1 MKSLF
6 LLIDSVINIYIWLII
21 INAILSWLVAFNV
34 LNTQNRFVFAVL
46 NATHQLTDP
55 VLNKDSSG
63 NIDFGNTPFAED
75 SIARSSAGVVLE
87 WQSGFGP
94 INLVFAYPIDDE
106 DYDDTAAFEF
116 SMGTK
121 F

>member
-6 LLIDSVINIYIWLII
+6 LLIDSGINIYIWLII

-55 VLNKDSSG
+55 VLNKIRKFIPNLGS
-63 NIDFGNTPFAED
+63 IDISP
-75 SIARSSAGVVLE
+75 VVLILLL
-87 WQSGFGP
+87 FF
-94 INLVFAYPIDDE
+94 IRNLF
-106 DYDDTAAFEF
+106 FELLAPNLF
-116 SMGTK
+116 
-121 F
+121 

>member
-34 LNTQNRFVFAVL
+34 LNTQNRFVFAIL

-55 VLNKDSSG
+55 VLNKIRKFIPNLGS
-63 NIDFGNTPFAED
+63 IDISP
-75 SIARSSAGVVLE
+75 VVLILLL
-87 WQSGFGP
+87 FF
-94 INLVFAYPIDDE
+94 IRNLF
-106 DYDDTAAFEF
+106 FELLAPNLF
-116 SMGTK
+116 
-121 F
+121 

>member
-6 LLIDSVINIYIWLII
+6 LLIDSIINIYIWLII

-34 LNTQNRFVFAVL
+34 LNTQNRFVFVIL

-55 VLNKDSSG
+55 VLNKIRKFIPNLGS
-63 NIDFGNTPFAED
+63 IDISP
-75 SIARSSAGVVLE
+75 VVLIL
-87 WQSGFGP
+87 FLLF
-94 INLVFAYPIDDE
+94 IRNLI
-106 DYDDTAAFEF
+106 FEIF
-116 SMGTK
+116 SPGL